1 MTEIYVLPTEE
12 RNSTVGL
19 FSNFDDIRVYR
30 TDRHRALLR
39 SIHSVAR

>member
-12 RNSTVGL
+12 RNSTV

-30 TDRHRALLR
+30 TDRHRAILR